1 MSPNIWVL
9 QPPADI
15 SQMFSTVQSVFLAMS
30 LYPDVQRRAQAELDA
45 VVGPNRLPDFE
56 DRDTLVYIN
65 ALIRETL
72 RWQIMLPFAIPH
84 MTVEDDEFRGR
95 FIPAGTN
102 ILPNVWYAL
111 VFMPSFRF
119 LILLQGH
126 YARPQRLSGSGGV
139 PARTFHSRRK
149 ARLQHSTRPCK
160 IQLRLRKEVS
170 AWSLLLFSAPLVF
183 LHQPNGGTYVGRA
196 QVDTSR

>member
-1 MSPNIWVL
+1 MVLPFPLIQRRFIPTGGSDTVSPNIWVL

-102 ILPNVWYAL
+102 ILPNVWYAYTRL
-111 VFMPSFRF
+111 F
-119 LILLQGH
+119 LC
-126 YARPQRLSGSGGV
+126 
-139 PARTFHSRRK
+139 PASDF
-149 ARLQHSTRPCK
+149 
-160 IQLRLRKEVS
+160 
-170 AWSLLLFSAPLVF
+170 
-183 LHQPNGGTYVGRA
+183 
-196 QVDTSR
+196 